1 MDDVLVSVFA
11 RTDVGMHR
19 TGNEDAFLVADLT
32 TGNVGLG
39 PDINAHRVGE
49 RGSLLIVSDG
59 MGGAAAGEIAS
70 EMAVAT
76 ICDSLMSEPGEAEI
90 VQRLKVATETANQR
104 IWDHS
109 QENIEL
115 LGMGATVTAALVQG
129 TSAYIAQVGDSRAY
143 LIRNRRIKQLTK
155 DQSLAQMLFDSGAV
169 NLDQMAAVPQN
180 VIMQALG
187 TQQEVK
193 VAMSAIQL
201 FRNDCLVLCSDGLS
215 NKVQPDE
222 LCAMVQDSK
231 DLTEACGLLIERA
244 NERGGEDNITVV
256 IARFDGEALHSAG
269 EGKAIT
275 GSLSPI
281 SQEFFDASALDQYA
295 ASRSNEH
302 DKPTTFL
309 NAAVLPVA
317 EQTEPA
323 TPVEQTEPAPPVEPQ
338 PANRFTESFP
348 RLDLEPRD
356 VSSSPFIRR
365 GFLVIVVI
373 GLMSM
378 LLLLA
383 TAYFFYDNYIKDH
396 PRELQPQN
404 TSTPQG

>member
-1 MDDVLVSVFA
+1 MEDVLVSVFA

-19 TGNEDAFLVADLT
+19 SGNEDAFLVADLT

-39 PDINAHRVGE
+39 PDISAHRVGE
-49 RGSLLIVSDG
+49 RGSLMIVSDG

-76 ICDSLMSEPGEAEI
+76 ICDSLMSEPAESEI

-109 QENIEL
+109 QENMEL
-115 LGMGATVTAALVQG
+115 SGMGATVTAALVQG
-129 TSAYIAQVGDSRAY
+129 TTAYIAQVGDSRAY
-143 LIRNRRIKQLTK
+143 LIRDGRIKQLTK

-169 NLDQMAAVPQN
+169 NLEQMAAVPQN

-193 VAMSAIQL
+193 VAMSAVQL

-222 LCAMVQDSK
+222 LSAMIQDTE
-231 DLTEACGLLIERA
+231 DLTEACRLLIERA

-256 IARFDGEALHSAG
+256 IARFDGEALLSAG
-269 EGKAIT
+269 DGKAIT
-275 GSLSPI
+275 ASFSPI
-281 SQEFFDASALDQYA
+281 SQEYFDATALDQYA
-295 ASRSNEH
+295 ASLNEDR
-302 DKPTTFL
+302 DKPTTL
-309 NAAVLPVA
+309 LAVPARSVA
-317 EQTEPA
+317 DDA
-323 TPVEQTEPAPPVEPQ
+323 EPAPSIGQQ
-338 PANRFTESFP
+338 PANRLTESFP
-348 RLDLEPRD
+348 QLDLEHRD
-356 VSSSPFIRR
+356 VRSSPLIRR

-373 GLMSM
+373 GLVSM

-383 TAYFFYDNYIKDH
+383 TAYFFYDNYLKDH